1 MKSFTTKLKNFFK
14 MDTDIPACN
23 FEADK
28 REMLI
33 PLYQREYK
41 WETEKVNT
49 LIHDI
54 ASRDK
59 FLGIVIFDEKEHNY
73 EIVDGQQRAT
83 TCFLVL
89 VALYN
94 YFRGSAME
102 QRSILRLLKPYQK
115 FILVNDSVGDF
126 IQESGDSL
134 ILQIDDDRDVY
145 YQKSTF
151 FDAYNTIEEF
161 LGTLGAASV
170 MEFRNKMLDCEFLI
184 LIKDTHSNTS
194 PTEQI
199 FLDINEKSQ
208 LLEVEDIFKGHCF
221 ENFYEEF
228 YDELRTLWIKLKKC
242 GMAFKNKFNYDDL
255 SHYLYLYLLE
265 NDNIYLPEKLVI
277 SGKHYLDGKTMD
289 ETKNCLDELINY
301 GNCILSFYENIKKS
315 EYRFVDLCSNSHE
328 YRNTDDHKTL
338 KIMAELMLGFKT
350 AQYQKLPFMQLIVEL
365 KSNERLRNEI
375 AHKAFRA
382 IVSNL
387 FIYTHLFITV
397 VGKKSK
403 HDIDLT
409 VRDALKNANTTE
421 ILTTAKNL
429 RINKIESFALKTN
442 EKFENLSIIYSI
454 IDNYIANDNWLS
466 YIYTRENGYNLEHFV
481 VPDRRNLSIQW
492 QQNQTQVELRL
503 DNVDKNYKKR
513 TINFLVMDSGLNE
526 RLNRFDIVTRIEM
539 IRNWYDGREQQVPK
553 HINWFIQK
561 IESMRSYRAL
571 CDCKRNDYDEHIVAE
586 KYKEF
591 LNDYFE
597 EEHELEM
604 ISGLID
610 LLKTSFEN

>member
-14 MDTDIPACN
+14 MDTDITACN

-94 YFRGSAME
+94 YFRGSTME
-102 QRSILRLLKPYQK
+102 QRSILRLLKPYQN
-115 FILVNDSVGDF
+115 FVLVNDSVGDF
-126 IQESGDSL
+126 IQENGDSL

-151 FDAYNTIEEF
+151 FDAYKTIEAF
-161 LGTLGAASV
+161 LGTLDAASV
-170 MEFRNKMLDCEFLI
+170 IEFRNKMLDCEFLI

-228 YDELRTLWIKLKKC
+228 YDELRALWIKLKKC
-242 GMAFKNKFNYDDL
+242 GMEFKNKFNYDNL

-265 NDNIYLPEKLVI
+265 NDNIYLPEKLVVN
-277 SGKHYLDGKTMD
+277 GKHYLDGKTMD

-301 GNCILSFYENIKKS
+301 GDCILNFYENIKKS

-328 YRNTDDHKTL
+328 YRNTDDHKVL
-338 KIMAELMLGFKT
+338 KIMAELMLGFKS
-350 AQYQKLPFMQLIVEL
+350 AQYQKLPFMQLIVVLMSDE
-365 KSNERLRNEI
+365 SLRNGI
-375 AHKAFRA
+375 THKDFRA

-387 FIYTHLFITV
+387 FIYTHFFITV

-409 VRDALKNANTTE
+409 VRDALQTATRSE
-421 ILTTAKNL
+421 ILTAAKNL
-429 RINKIESFALKTN
+429 RINKIVNYTLKTN
-442 EKFENLSIIYSI
+442 EKFENLSILYSI
-454 IDNYIANDNWLS
+454 TDNYIANENWLS
-466 YIYTRENGYNLEHFV
+466 NIYTRENGYNLEHFI
-481 VPDRRNLSIQW
+481 VPDKRNLSIQW
-492 QQNQTQVELRL
+492 RQNQITRELRL
-503 DNVDKNYKKR
+503 NDVDRNYKKR
-513 TINFLVMDSGLNE
+513 TINFLVMDSELNE
-526 RLNRFDIVTRIEM
+526 RLERFDIVTRIEM
-539 IRNWYDGREQQVPK
+539 IRDWYSGREQPIPT
-553 HINWFIQK
+553 HINWIIQK
-561 IESMRSYRAL
+561 IELMDSYTAL
-571 CDCKRNDYDEHIVAE
+571 CNCKQNDYDEDTVAD
-586 KYKEF
+586 KYKNF
-591 LNDYFE
+591 LNEYFDE
-597 EEHELEM
+597 NHEITM
-604 ISGLID
+604 MSGLID
-610 LLKTSFEN
+610 LLKASFAN